1 MKQKL
6 NKMQT
11 VSERESFIFE
21 PIMTVLQKELGSCV
35 TVDRAG
41 RGGVSEVGG
50 SGRGIKVHRDIMLQA
65 TFTWPTALDC
75 LPHSFV
81 LTETV

>member
-1 MKQKL
+1 MEREREGRRRTKVKQKL

-35 TVDRAG
+35 TVGDGVERVE
-41 RGGVSEVGG
+41 GGEIGAS
-50 SGRGIKVHRDIMLQA
+50 R
-65 TFTWPTALDC
+65 C
-75 LPHSFV
+75 
-81 LTETV
+81 TETSCCKLRSHSQLH